1 MNSQESLEN
10 EKTSF
15 IDEEALEL
23 MLTNLQTSKEDI
35 FPIKLMSPEGIDGA
49 GKSAALLRREITLT
63 LNSSLRALRN
73 GQQIMAGVIVTYLVE
88 VGFQIGMSHACD
100 KELFNK
106 LKQEA
111 MLKRLE
117 P

>member
-1 MNSQESLEN
+1 MNPQESLEN
-10 EKTSF
+10 QKTSF

-23 MLTNLQTSKEDI
+23 ILKNLQSSKEDI
-35 FPIKLMSPEGIDGA
+35 FPIKLMSPEGIDSA
-49 GKSAALLRREITLT
+49 GNAAILLRREIALT
-63 LNSSLRALRN
+63 LNSALRAAMQGN
-73 GQQIMAGVIVTYLVE
+73 QMMAGVIVTYLVE